1 MPSEPQLEHPWNS
14 SWLLPSF
21 FGHTVIFFFFFS
33 PPYELVLPDQPLM
46 GLLKLWELLQIFAVL
61 MKAPKRN

>member
-1 MPSEPQLEHPWNS
+1 MASAI
-14 SWLLPSF
+14 F
-21 FGHTVIFFFFFS
+21 FWTYCDFFFFFS